1 MKGQC
6 LWILATLALLC
17 MPSTCVASQVEGTD
31 LGTFVVTAYN
41 IANEADHPCE
51 DADEILAKGLNNYYC
66 PEFLSDIIMQ
76 GSGVDDN
83 NKFIQIDW
91 SGGKKPT
98 TASETFF
105 TYVPY
110 ITTGSGQRLE
120 DGISIAVD
128 PSVIPLN
135 SWAYIESIGWRRA
148 DDTGGAI
155 KGKRIDVFMNVPRKD
170 AMNFGKKNLDVV
182 LQAGVQ
188 GKSQQESETTK
199 EATSVTLTLY
209 IHNGSA
215 SGSVIPGAQVIW
227 QDGSGKSSQ
236 ITADNNGIVT
246 LNGHPGAWSFKAS
259 AENYETNSWDQD
271 ITSTCAK
278 HAFLQKSLGGINGST
293 SQGASASATQAESTQ
308 PDQGSA
314 KYWEENAYDLM
325 NQDRW
330 EEGLQALDK
339 SIELNP
345 NNPEVW
351 RNKGVAL
358 QFLGRYEEA
367 IQATERA
374 IEIDPGNANA
384 VIQRDQFVRDLEKRN
399 KDQNNPERS
408 TQTAQPNSQSPP
420 LHTGLQSS
428 ESSVI
433 GKWAFHFIRT
443 SWESS
448 SEKVTRGPDSKDE
461 WDSTVE
467 FHSDGT
473 FTESTSYMTFAGEWT
488 QDANNIRLQD
498 SLEFRDGS
506 GNYVSASQTSESRDG
521 IIDGNTMNG
530 RGSIHTQMTV
540 TGDDSYSA
548 EISEA
553 YTWSADRIE

>member
-1 MKGQC
+1 M
-6 LWILATLALLC
+6 
-17 MPSTCVASQVEGTD
+17 
-31 LGTFVVTAYN
+31 
-41 IANEADHPCE
+41 
-51 DADEILAKGLNNYYC
+51 
-66 PEFLSDIIMQ
+66 
-76 GSGVDDN
+76 
-83 NKFIQIDW
+83 
-91 SGGKKPT
+91 
-98 TASETFF
+98 
-105 TYVPY
+105 
-110 ITTGSGQRLE
+110 
-120 DGISIAVD
+120 
-128 PSVIPLN
+128 
-135 SWAYIESIGWRRA
+135 
-148 DDTGGAI
+148 
-155 KGKRIDVFMNVPRKD
+155 
-170 AMNFGKKNLDVV
+170 
-182 LQAGVQ
+182 
-188 GKSQQESETTK
+188 
-199 EATSVTLTLY
+199 
-209 IHNGSA
+209 
-215 SGSVIPGAQVIW
+215 
-227 QDGSGKSSQ
+227 
-236 ITADNNGIVT
+236 
-246 LNGHPGAWSFKAS
+246 
-259 AENYETNSWDQD
+259 
-271 ITSTCAK
+271 
-278 HAFLQKSLGGINGST
+278 
-293 SQGASASATQAESTQ
+293 
-308 PDQGSA
+308 
-314 KYWEENAYDLM
+314 
-325 NQDRW
+325 
-330 EEGLQALDK
+330 
-339 SIELNP
+339 
-345 NNPEVW
+345 
-351 RNKGVAL
+351 
-358 QFLGRYEEA
+358 
-367 IQATERA
+367 
-374 IEIDPGNANA
+374 
-384 VIQRDQFVRDLEKRN
+384 IQRDQFVRDLEKRN